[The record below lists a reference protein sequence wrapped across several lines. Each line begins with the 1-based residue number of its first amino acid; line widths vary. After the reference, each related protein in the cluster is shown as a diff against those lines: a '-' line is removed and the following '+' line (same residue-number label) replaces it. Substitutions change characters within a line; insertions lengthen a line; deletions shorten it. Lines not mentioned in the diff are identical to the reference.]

1 MFLSPNELAIAR
13 SVIYASLFDYPLTID
28 QLHETLLESHQSIS
42 EILGTFASSAA
53 LQAIIE
59 YRDGF
64 FFPAGRE
71 RIVVERRRREAR
83 SRAFLERHRRFLTLV
98 CALPYTRLVA
108 LSGSLAHRNLERDG
122 DLDLFI
128 ITRGRH
134 VWSVTVAVVLLAKV
148 MRCRPVVCAN
158 FVVADT
164 HLSLEQRDL
173 FTANQVIH
181 LRPLV
186 GEPVFQEFLAA
197 NPFVGR
203 FYPNYR
209 VGGPGGGDF
218 RQIAGFDRVKVTIE
232 RLLSVPSRIVEA
244 ICRHAYGWHLRRRA
258 GSWRSPEQVRL
269 EPDALKLHTRSHR
282 QATLDRFDCAVREA
296 LQQAEA
302 ASVTTRAATRR

>member
-1 MFLSPNELAIAR
+1 MILAPNELAIAR

-28 QLHETLLESHQSIS
+28 QLHETLLESHQSVS
-42 EILGTFASSAA
+42 EILGTFASSDA
-53 LQAIIE
+53 LQAIID

-83 SRAFLERHRRFLTLV
+83 SRAFLERHRRFLTV
-98 CALPYTRLVA
+98 MCALPYTRLVA
-108 LSGSLAHRNLERDG
+108 VSGSLAHRNLERDG

-134 VWSVTVAVVLLAKV
+134 VWSVTVAVVALAKL

-158 FVVADT
+158 FVIADSR
-164 HLSLEQRDL
+164 LSIEQQDL
-173 FTANQVIH
+173 FTANQIIH

-209 VGGPGGGDF
+209 AGDGPGGGEL
-218 RQIAGFDRVKVTIE
+218 RRAARLDRAKATVE
-232 RLLSVPSRIVEA
+232 ALLSGPSRVVD
-244 ICRHAYGWHLRRRA
+244 RK
-258 GSWRSPEQVRL
+258 STRL
-269 EPDALKLHTRSHR
+269 NSSHR
-282 QATLDRFDCAVREA
+282 L
-296 LQQAEA
+296 
-302 ASVTTRAATRR
+302 